1 MQGRRVAGDWPSAGS
16 CNGPHDGGWVDLR
29 APGGRLLARYD
40 PGRGLLEVRRSGDAV
55 IFDLRAPDL
64 ASPKMAGSAGG
75 GCSEDDS

>member
-1 MQGRRVAGDWPSAGS
+1 MGDGDGS
-16 CNGPHDGGWVDLR
+16 GWVDLR